1 MSSPTKSPPPAFGF
15 LTVVEQ
21 TEWGLVGGYLVVNA
35 GGRPFEFHCTA
46 PVKANRAQ
54 EILYG
59 PTLKPYLCGE
69 QIGQALL
76 SKAKVE
82 PLLVFTD
89 LSDVF
94 PLREFISVPV
104 VLVDVHDTNLE
115 ANRKSDLDSA
125 TLHTFKL
132 EKLRVAIENRF
143 SSDQPTVLDRWQSS
157 GQTLDVTEPFGRI
170 RTALEEAQKSARA
183 AA

>member
-1 MSSPTKSPPPAFGF
+1 MSSNNKTPPPAFGF

-69 QIGQALL
+69 QIGQALFG
-76 SKAKVE
+76 KAKTE
-82 PLLVFTD
+82 PLIVFTD
-89 LSDVF
+89 LMDVIS
-94 PLREFISVPV
+94 LREFIPSPV
-104 VLVDVHDTNLE
+104 VLVDVNHYGDVGE
-115 ANRKSDLDSA
+115 A
-125 TLHTFKL
+125 TLHAFTL
-132 EKLRVAIENRF
+132 GKLRVAIENRF
-143 SSDQPTVLDRWQSS
+143 SSDQPIVLDYWQSH
-157 GQTLDVTEPFGRI
+157 GQNLDLTEPFSRI
-170 RTALEEAQKSARA
+170 RSALDEAQKSARQA
-183 AA
+183 A